1 MHARRA
7 AAVFIQHL
15 NETTD
20 RPSLSCVCAR
30 TLSTPGPWRV
40 RRTAGRDLAHNAA
53 RSRYAV
59 WYWLGQQLHCR
70 RHPLVHA
77 RRQST
82 RTVVTRTTT
91 DSRHSAARAVADV
104 VLPVYCCCT
113 SVHRSSELAL
123 HACMHCTVPVSTPDK
138 ATTAPCP
145 ARIRRRSPSWSG
157 TGAPPALA
165 HACIYAARA
174 RHARGYGS
182 RWHEH
187 EHEQCRCV
195 DECEHRILRPSP
207 IAHRM
212 L

>member
-1 MHARRA
+1 MHARRELLPCSFSISTRPQIDHLCH
-7 AAVFIQHL
+7 VFVL
-15 NETTD
+15 V
-20 RPSLSCVCAR
+20 RCRLR
-30 TLSTPGPWRV
+30 RV

>member
-1 MHARRA
+1 MHGPGPLGAFSISITTTRRSTDHLCHVLVRCRLCVKRGSAGRPVGRDPNDPAVRWAGGGGTTYYWGGKQA
-7 AAVFIQHL
+7 ASYIAGVTL
-15 NETTD
+15 LTR
-20 RPSLSCVCAR
+20 RPSGRSMRYVNQYSTAR
-30 TLSTPGPWRV
+30 ACS
-40 RRTAGRDLAHNAA
+40 
-53 RSRYAV
+53 S
-59 WYWLGQQLHCR
+59 
-70 RHPLVHA
+70 
-77 RRQST
+77 S
-82 RTVVTRTTT
+82 TTT
-91 DSRHSAARAVADV
+91 DGRTDTDLWHRAA
-104 VLPVYCCCT
+104 
-113 SVHRSSELAL
+113 LALLCL
-123 HACMHCTVPVSTPDK
+123 HACVARAAPVRRQR
-138 ATTAPCP
+138 CRP

>member
-30 TLSTPGPWRV
+30 TLSTPWRV

-113 SVHRSSELAL
+113 SVQCTDRVCLHCM
-123 HACMHCTVPVSTPDK
+123 HACIARCQSVPPT
-138 ATTAPCP
+138 
-145 ARIRRRSPSWSG
+145 RRQRRRVPHESDAARHH
-157 TGAPPALA
+157 GAGRARPALA

-195 DECEHRILRPSP
+195 DECEHRILSPSP
-207 IAHRM
+207 IGCCS
-212 L
+212 